1 MSTRKQTT
9 ERAVA
14 HELGSKYM
22 FEPRQ
27 PAHGL
32 YRSAVEILMQVK
44 LWSDVYT
51 TLLLVARPRCCQVVD
66 KFGKMKQAHYGMAHK
81 NLRISSVPHLIF
93 IRLLLL
99 VIFPGDTP
107 LRVEHS
113 HLRLLLSAS
122 T

>member
-1 MSTRKQTT
+1 
-9 ERAVA
+9 
-14 HELGSKYM
+14 M

-44 LWSDVYT
+44 LWIDVYT
-51 TLLLVARPRCCQVVD
+51 TLLVLAARPRCCQVVD

-81 NLRISSVPHLIF
+81 KLRKKSVPHLIF
-93 IRLLLL
+93 VRLLLL